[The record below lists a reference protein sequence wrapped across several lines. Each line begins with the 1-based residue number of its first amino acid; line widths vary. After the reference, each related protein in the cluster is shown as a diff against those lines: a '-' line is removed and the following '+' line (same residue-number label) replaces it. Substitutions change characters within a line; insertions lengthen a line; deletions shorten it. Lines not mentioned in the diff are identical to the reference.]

1 MQDDTDHQV
10 DPCAASKRKFSAA
23 VDSINA
29 DFFAPAKIDR
39 PSIDTQERERRQ
51 KAIDSARA
59 SVQLEGVTI
68 SPEVEAINRRFI
80 DGELTGDEHIAAIR
94 TIAMGEYGL

>member
-1 MQDDTDHQV
+1 MQDDTDHQA
-10 DPCAASKRKFSAA
+10 DPCAASKREFSAA

-29 DFFAPAKIDR
+29 DFFAPAKIGR
-39 PSIDTQERERRQ
+39 PPIDAHERERRQ

-59 SVQLEGVTI
+59 SVQLEGFTI
-68 SPEVEAINRRFI
+68 SPEIEAINRRFI

-94 TIAMGEYGL
+94 TIAMGERGL